1 MDVRNCPK
9 NARKCVTSLPRFARL
24 GGAPDRYDSPSD
36 LRLSAR
42 RPRARCRFVATGL
55 ARRSQRGKRE
65 RHVQPE
71 VGRPLRRLSAE
82 KYPCAQPWN
91 REIVHEY
98 LEKAIAVEFFTIPL
112 YLTAGYSLHKSQ
124 QVMFGQT
131 GYEDAVKVQANG
143 RYVDTDSKKVRL

>member
-1 MDVRNCPK
+1 M
-9 NARKCVTSLPRFARL
+9 
-24 GGAPDRYDSPSD
+24 
-36 LRLSAR
+36 
-42 RPRARCRFVATGL
+42 
-55 ARRSQRGKRE
+55 
-65 RHVQPE
+65 
-71 VGRPLRRLSAE
+71 GRPLRRLSAE